1 MLVLVPSGG
10 AETRQGRRLLVNGV
24 TVDYNATLLPN
35 NLIRNPD
42 VDTALTNDAGHPSF
56 WHYSAGAAWSASTAL
71 SPTHSLE
78 LVDNSPTAA
87 EEWRSYSTSLDAG
100 TNRTLDL
107 RWFWKYA
114 IAAGAEFRARL
125 RLSNDL
131 VTSVDLTNPVA
142 EYNFTISGLTVDFQM
157 FESMIALPDGVRS
170 FDLTFISGGALG
182 ATGTIHIDDISA
194 AIVTALALLGDYN
207 HNGVVDA
214 ADYIVWRKSFGS
226 IGSGLAADGNGDN
239 AVNLLD
245 YDIWRVHFGDSAGAA
260 ATAESQ
266 PIPEPSTAILS
277 LLGCVVALMIRRR
290 GERC

>member
-1 MLVLVPSGG
+1 MQSVAIDLGAGSPIDLYDAVSNQYLARGKTGQAFFNVPSDEAVMLVLVPSGG
-10 AETRQGRRLLVNGV
+10 TETRQGRRLLVNGV

-42 VDTALTNDAGHPSF
+42 VDTALANDANHPSY
-56 WHYSAGAAWSASTAL
+56 WHNSSGAAWSASTAL

-78 LVDNSPTAA
+78 LIDNNPTGA

-107 RWFWKYA
+107 RWFWKFD

-142 EYNFTISGLTVDFQM
+142 EYNFTISGSATDFQM
-157 FESMIALPDGVRS
+157 FETMIALPDGVQS
-170 FDLTFISGGALG
+170 FDLTFISGGALM

-194 AIVTALALLGDYN
+194 ATIACTCAP
-207 HNGVVDA
+207 
-214 ADYIVWRKSFGS
+214 WR
-226 IGSGLAADGNGDN
+226 LQQQ
-239 AVNLLD
+239 
-245 YDIWRVHFGDSAGAA
+245 RH
-260 ATAESQ
+260 
-266 PIPEPSTAILS
+266 
-277 LLGCVVALMIRRR
+277 C
-290 GERC
+290 

>member
-1 MLVLVPSGG
+1 MVR
-10 AETRQGRRLLVNGV
+10 A
-24 TVDYNATLLPN
+24 
-35 NLIRNPD
+35 
-42 VDTALTNDAGHPSF
+42 
-56 WHYSAGAAWSASTAL
+56 TAL

-78 LVDNSPTAA
+78 LVDNNPTVA

-142 EYNFTISGLTVDFQM
+142 EYNFTISGSAADFQM

-194 AIVTALALLGDYN
+194 AIVAAAALLGDYN
-207 HNGVVDA
+207 HNGIVDA
-214 ADYIVWRKSFGS
+214 ADYTVWRDSFGQS
-226 IGSGLAADGNGDN
+226 GSNLAADGDHDG
-239 AVNLLD
+239 V
-245 YDIWRVHFGDSAGAA
+245 VDSAD
-260 ATAESQ
+260 
-266 PIPEPSTAILS
+266 
-277 LLGCVVALMIRRR
+277 LGHLVRQFWPDRRR
-290 GERC
+290 CRWQRP